1 MDLAL
6 DSYGL
11 SKSNER
17 QFHIIEIQGRT
28 IVVVK
33 PAGDNQEDLLYDVA
47 SIVYS
52 ICARLYGQRR
62 AKRKTERMLQ
72 ELQGEDKHETR

>member
-62 AKRKTERMLQ
+62 AKRKAERLMEQLEAQDGQ
-72 ELQGEDKHETR
+72 E